1 MADVRVVIVGTSGC
15 GKSTLAQSI
24 ARELRITHICNDSL
38 LWMPNWTLR
47 PKPEFHALLLDATAH
62 DSWTFDGNLRIERA
76 PDRRVLERA
85 THLVWLD
92 LPFHVVMR
100 QLLIRTIR
108 RAWTREVIFSENRE
122 SWRLSFFSRDSILLW
137 GWTQFDR
144 YRAQYARL
152 FDRLRASP
160 AAPVCVRLTTSRAV
174 IAWRAQFVEQQR
186 LAAAGASC

>member
-1 MADVRVVIVGTSGC
+1 MVGPRIVVLGTSGS
-15 GKSTLAQSI
+15 GKSTLARDL
-24 ARELRITHICNDSL
+24 ARELEIDPICNDSL

-47 PKPEFHALLLDATAH
+47 PKPEFHAMLLRATAGEA
-62 DSWTFDGNLRIERA
+62 WTFDGNLRAERDA
-76 PDRRVLERA
+76 DRRVLERA
-85 THLVWLD
+85 THVVWLD

-108 RAWTREVIFSENRE
+108 RAWTREVIFSGNRE

-152 FDRLRASP
+152 FAALRSSP
-160 AAPVCVRLTTSRAV
+160 TSPICVRLTTSHEIA
-174 IAWRAQFVEQQR
+174 AWRAQFLNQQR
-186 LAAAGASC
+186 LAASRAAG

>member
-15 GKSTLAQSI
+15 GKSTLARSI
-24 ARELRITHICNDSL
+24 ARELSIAHICNDSL

-47 PKPEFHALLLDATAH
+47 PKPEFHALLLDATAR

-76 PDRRVLERA
+76 PDRRVLDRA

-100 QLLIRTIR
+100 QLLFRTIR

-144 YRAQYARL
+144 YRARYQRL
-152 FDRLRASP
+152 FDHLRSRSDSP
-160 AAPVCVRLTTSRAV
+160 VLVHIRDPRQLARWRSRFAV
-174 IAWRAQFVEQQR
+174 TRSLSE
-186 LAAAGASC
+186 